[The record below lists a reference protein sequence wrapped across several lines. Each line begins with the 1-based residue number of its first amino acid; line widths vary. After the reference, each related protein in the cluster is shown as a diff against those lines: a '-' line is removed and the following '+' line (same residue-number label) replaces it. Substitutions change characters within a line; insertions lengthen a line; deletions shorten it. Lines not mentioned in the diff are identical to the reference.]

1 MINVQRNLLPV
12 AVMSLF
18 LSACASNGPA
28 PVVDLNQ
35 PSAISISPQA
45 VVSPQVTQPSANS
58 DVVVSALGDGG
69 ETPNRLDEGP
79 NNNAVVNDQNV
90 ATQDQNPAVVALLN
104 RANQSQRKGDYV
116 RSAASLERA
125 LKIEPNNAWL
135 WYRLAEVRLQQG
147 QVGQAASLAAK
158 SNSLIGAGAGTSQ
171 RQIMAKNWLLI
182 AKVHTL
188 RGEHIAARAAV
199 AKANRIMPGAG

>member
-1 MINVQRNLLPV
+1 MTNIQRNLFQV
-12 AVMSLF
+12 TAMSLF
-18 LSACASNGPA
+18 LSACASNVPA

-35 PSAISISPQA
+35 SEATPTSSQAI
-45 VVSPQVTQPSANS
+45 VSPQLTQPSSNS
-58 DVVVSALGDGG
+58 DVVVSALGDGSDA
-69 ETPNRLDEGP
+69 PRPLDEGVS
-79 NNNAVVNDQNV
+79 NGAVLNEQNV
-90 ATQDQNPAVVALLN
+90 APQEQNPAVVALLN
-104 RANQSQRKGDYV
+104 RANQSQQKGDYV

-135 WYRLAEVRLQQG
+135 WHRLAEVRLQDG
-147 QVGQAASLAAK
+147 QAGQAASLAAK

-199 AKANRIMPGAG
+199 AKANSIMPDAG